1 LIVLDLADAG
11 DHAAVEL
18 NHDELKEL
26 KGQFEQFRV
35 LLRTI

>member
-26 KGQFEQFRV
+26 KGQFEC
-35 LLRTI
+35 L

>member
-26 KGQFEQFRV
+26 KGQLSSLESYSG
-35 LLRTI
+35 L